1 MEQSSSK
8 IDARKNNIHTSDE
21 IQKNDADKNQNY
33 AMIEMKSVP
42 FLLVALLGRCHGFQ
56 PLLPTLGT
64 LGQLQCQS
72 RSDVCLERRQQQ
84 QQQQQ
89 QQHYVVNDD
98 GSSIASS
105 HTPLVATVVVSRQRW
120 LRSFLGLGVA
130 AISSGIVSQDAVA
143 AAPPAAGSDQKD
155 TIWLTGKD
163 PVVPGQAPRDKND
176 VKGTRK
182 DPNFLRSLADCKTQC
197 ENPAGSDGLAR
208 TKETCLSE
216 CQDICCQSYQQCTF
230 GIVPRI

>member
-1 MEQSSSK
+1 
-8 IDARKNNIHTSDE
+8 
-21 IQKNDADKNQNY
+21 
-33 AMIEMKSVP
+33 MIEMKSVP
-42 FLLVALLGRCHGFQ
+42 FLFLLVAWLGRCHGFQ

-72 RSDVCLERRQQQ
+72 RSDAYLERQQEQQQQ

-89 QQHYVVNDD
+89 QQHYHVVDDD
-98 GSSIASS
+98 GSSIAGSR
-105 HTPLVATVVVSRQRW
+105 TPLVATMVVSRQRW
-120 LRSFLGLGVA
+120 LRSLLGLGVVA
-130 AISSGIVSQDAVA
+130 LSSGTVSQDAVA
-143 AAPPAAGSDQKD
+143 AAPPASAGSDRKD

-216 CQDICCQSYQQCTF
+216 CQDICCQTYQQCTF